1 MFSVIDKTTQDKLK
15 EFNEKVGA
23 HLIRLNVP
31 VLSNYVIETKP
42 QNKTYYEYAYDLKK
56 KGYIR
61 EFIKFVD
68 KVESEWDKGNFR
80 PYMQLCNDI
89 EEIVNNI
96 SKDNMRFAAETNFI
110 KIVPKIEF
118 NIFDIRKYRLIFIKK
133 IIKCVFDNNRRNIQ
147 CV

>member
-1 MFSVIDKTTQDKLK
+1 M
-15 EFNEKVGA
+15 
-23 HLIRLNVP
+23 
-31 VLSNYVIETKP
+31 
-42 QNKTYYEYAYDLKK
+42 
-56 KGYIR
+56 
-61 EFIKFVD
+61 D